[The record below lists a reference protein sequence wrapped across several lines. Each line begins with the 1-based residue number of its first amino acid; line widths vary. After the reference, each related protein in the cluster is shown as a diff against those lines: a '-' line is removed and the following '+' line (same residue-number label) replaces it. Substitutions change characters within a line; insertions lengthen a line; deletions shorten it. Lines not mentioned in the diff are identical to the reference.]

1 LKEEFEMKQ
10 NLLRKIYIHELK
22 VLYSA
27 ENQFARTLARLSKE
41 ATSPDLRTGFEA
53 LIRQTR
59 EHVARLAR
67 IFEALAESP
76 EGKHFKGMA
85 GLIREDTGM
94 IADDREPQELDVRL
108 IAAAR
113 RAEHYEM
120 AGYGCVHTYARLL
133 GENEA
138 ALLLEQTLNEE
149 EDTDA
154 KLTELAETIIIEA
167 MELEDPT
174 PAEKGLRKYLKKSAG
189 A

>member
-1 LKEEFEMKQ
+1 MKQ
-10 NLLRKIYIHELK
+10 NLLKKLYVDELK

-27 ENQFARTLARLSKE
+27 ENQFARTLASLSKK
-41 ATSPDLRTGFEA
+41 ATSPELRAGFEA
-53 LIRQTR
+53 LIGQAR
-59 EHVARLAR
+59 EHLARLAE

-85 GLIREDTGM
+85 SVTSQGREITT
-94 IADDREPQELDVRL
+94 DDPEPQELDVRL
-108 IAAAR
+108 ISAAR

-149 EDTDA
+149 KETDA

-167 MELEDPT
+167 MEFEGPT
-174 PAEKGLRKYLKKSAG
+174 PAEKGLRKYLRKSAAVG
-189 A
+189 RS